1 MGHGARAGDH
11 REEYNGQRIM
21 RSSGAMFIALSV
33 AVAPA
38 VAAGEPLHADR
49 TVLAHKSWVHDEQL
63 PGVLPE
69 LSSPVVAGYWGSD
82 EEIRNARVFVY
93 SVLGVTGFTIL
104 FNGTYAAT
112 RKRAPTSVRVL
123 GGVLGTIEL
132 VPGVLLLIYPDD
144 RDAGAIL
151 TSLGGAAVLAAL
163 LSGGKEQDRTVL
175 VAPTSDGGAVMSMS
189 WRF

>member
-1 MGHGARAGDH
+1 MGRFVGRCGYRAALARRCVGLMLGA
-11 REEYNGQRIM
+11 
-21 RSSGAMFIALSV
+21 L
-33 AVAPA
+33 
-38 VAAGEPLHADR
+38 
-49 TVLAHKSWVHDEQL
+49 VLALCPAPSTARPWQVEQPYQRLRDEQL
-63 PGVLPE
+63 PGPPGVLPDV
-69 LSSPVVAGYWGSD
+69 SSPVVAGYWGSD
-82 EEIRNARVFVY
+82 EEIRNAGIVIY

-104 FNGTYAAT
+104 FNGTYAVT
-112 RKRAPTSVRVL
+112 RKRAPTFVRVL

-151 TSLGGAAVLAAL
+151 TSLGGAALLAAL
-163 LSGGKEQDRTVL
+163 LSGGKKQDKTVL